1 MFGNLYPESTD
12 YTWKTERM
20 EVVRDRSAVWESG
33 DIQRDATFAA
43 FGITTSVEGG
53 RATLQI
59 YDDVVSFENSQ
70 SDSNR
75 HNISSKFWMSFDPML
90 MPKGQQIFL
99 GTRFHYD
106 DLYAEFIPIFDSER
120 LYTDLYPNMVESS
133 DA

>member
-1 MFGNLYPESTD
+1 MFGSLYPESPD

-20 EVVRDRSAVWESG
+20 EVVRDRTAVWESG

-53 RATLQI
+53 RSTLQI

-70 SDSNR
+70 SESNR
-75 HNISSKFWMSFDPML
+75 RNISNKFWMSFDPML

-106 DLYAEFIPIFDSER
+106 DLYAELIPILDSQQ
-120 LYTDLYPNMVESS
+120 LYTDLYPSMLEVS
-133 DA
+133 